1 MNVSRLAIKYSRVTI
16 AFWIAIAVTGIIAL
30 NSLQFNLFPDV
41 TFPVIIIR
49 AQSQTET
56 VVDTEKHIT
65 IPIEASL
72 KSLSG
77 LTDIESTS
85 YPQQTVISLLF
96 DTNTNIIDATARVKN
111 SVKVLAFARETNWEV
126 IPFNLN
132 ESAAVSY
139 VLFSDRYSLSELAT
153 IAKSKVLP
161 QLKALAEV
169 QKVEL
174 LGDSGSDDSL
184 VHFNGRNALAL
195 RVIKKAAGNTLEVV
209 KQVDRVVKRLQPQL
223 EDVRLL
229 SAETQAQ
236 YIQEATQATIDALI
250 GAIAISV
257 LTIFVFLKN
266 WRATLITAIAIPV
279 SLLGTF
285 IVMAIAGFNLETL
298 TLLAL
303 ALVIGII
310 VDDAIVE
317 VENII
322 RHLEDGKSPY
332 KATLLATREIGFTVS
347 IATLTIVAVFL
358 PIAFMGETLGQ
369 FFRPFGLTIS
379 AAVLTSLLAA
389 RTLSPVLAI
398 YWLKKNQHSQKSKS
412 QNNDSRLVNLYVSLL
427 AWSLSHRKTIIAIA
441 IAISLTGIAS
451 IGLIPQGFIP
461 SLDRGEFNIY
471 YQTSLPDIKVE
482 KKISQGQTQSNQGN
496 NNSSFSWLKKIAQS
510 PETILLRRSMKVG
523 AEIEQVVLAVEEVES
538 TYNIAG
544 WRGQPNRGKIYVKL
558 KSDRSLQTDAVQEK
572 VRQTLSKISNAD
584 LSVED
589 IPFVET
595 GNDTP
600 LKVALRGENLEQLKQ
615 TAIAIKQRIATLPS
629 LVDVTFTGE
638 TEDVETITRLNG
650 QRVIYVTG
658 NLTQNGAIGDVTKE
672 VLEIANPLLP
682 SEITLKTQGDSERS
696 EKIFKEFGFTLIIAI
711 LLMLTLL
718 YVPFKRWLEPLI
730 IGLSLPLSIIGAM
743 LALLITQ
750 SDFGMISLIG
760 LIFLLGLLDKNGILL
775 MDYVNQLRKRGV
787 PRNKALIETGRIR
800 LRPIIMTTASTV
812 LGMWPL
818 AMGWGAGAELRQPMA
833 VAIIGG
839 LVASSLLSLI
849 VIPVLYSLLEDRY
862 VSSSR
867 K

>member
-1 MNVSRLAIKYSRVTI
+1 MNVSRLAIKFSRATI
-16 AFWIAIAVTGIIAL
+16 AFWLVIAVGGIIAL

-41 TFPVIIIR
+41 SFPVVIIR
-49 AQSQTET
+49 AQSQAET
-56 VVDTEKHIT
+56 VIDTEKNIT
-65 IPIEASL
+65 VPIENSL
-72 KSLSG
+72 KSLPG
-77 LTDIESTS
+77 LTELQSTS

-96 DTNTNIIDATARVKN
+96 ETNINITKATEQVKN
-111 SVKVLAFARETNWEV
+111 QLQALSFPSQTNWEV

-139 VLFSDRYSLSELAT
+139 VLLSDRLSLSELAS
-153 IAKSKVLP
+153 IAESKIIP
-161 QLKALAEV
+161 NLKQVADV

-174 LGDSGSDDSL
+174 LGNNSQQSL
-184 VHFNGRNALAL
+184 VHFNGENAIAL

-209 KQVDRVVKRLQPQL
+209 KEVTQAVAKLQPQL
-223 EDVRLL
+223 ADVSLVL
-229 SAETQAQ
+229 AETQAQ
-236 YIQEATQATIDALI
+236 YIQEATQATIDALV
-250 GAIAISV
+250 GAIVISV
-257 LTIFVFLKN
+257 ITIFVFLKN
-266 WRATLITAIAIPV
+266 WRATIITAIAIPV

-285 IVMAIAGFNLETL
+285 IVMAIAGYNLETL

-322 RHLEDGKSPY
+322 RHIEEGKSPY

-358 PIAFMGETLGQ
+358 PIALMGGTLGQ

-398 YWLKKNQHSQKSKS
+398 YWLKKGEKKPKKA
-412 QNNDSRLVNLYVSLL
+412 NNDSILVNLYAKLL
-427 AWSLSHRKTIIAIA
+427 AWSLYHRRIIIAIA
-441 IAISLTGIAS
+441 FLISLMGVAL

-471 YQTSLPDIKVE
+471 YQTALPNIKVE
-482 KKISQGQTQSNQGN
+482 RKIATAEESQET
-496 NNSSFSWLKKIAQS
+496 NSSFSWLQKLAQS
-510 PETILLRRSMKVG
+510 PETILVRRSMNVG
-523 AEIEQVVLAVEEVES
+523 REIEKIVLAQTDIEA
-538 TYNIAG
+538 TYNVAG

-558 KSDRSLQTDAVQEK
+558 NSDRSVNTEVMQEK
-572 VRQTLSKISNAD
+572 TRQALAQIPNVD
-584 LSVED
+584 ISVED

-600 LKVALRGENLEQLKQ
+600 LKIALEGENLQQLQQ
-615 TAIAIKQRIATLPS
+615 TASLIKQKIATLPS

-638 TEDVETITRLNG
+638 TEDIETITRLNG
-650 QRVIYVTG
+650 KRVIYVTA
-658 NLTQNGAIGDVTKE
+658 NLTNNGAIGDVTKE
-672 VLEIANPLLP
+672 VLAIANPLLP
-682 SEITLKTQGDSERS
+682 SEITLETQGDSARS
-696 EKIFKEFGFTLIIAI
+696 GKILKEFAITLAIAI
-711 LLMLTLL
+711 ILMLALL
-718 YVPFKRWLEPLI
+718 YVPFRRWLEPLV

-775 MDYVNQLRKRGV
+775 MDYVNQLRKKGV
-787 PRNKALIETGRIR
+787 TRTKALIETGRIR
-800 LRPIIMTTASTV
+800 LRPILMTTASTV
-812 LGMWPL
+812 LGMLPL
-818 AMGWGAGAELRQPMA
+818 AMGWGTGAELRQPMA

-849 VIPVLYSLLEDRY
+849 VIPVLYSLLEDRL
-862 VSSSR
+862 S
-867 K
+867 